1 MGLTEGYRHA
11 VRIIRLPSNPVS
23 QLWIS
28 DHLKRP
34 IPAMQCGNF
43 PTDSELLGRESA
55 EPIAEINLVQME
67 KLRLEIGNLIK
78 SSHFERN

>member
-1 MGLTEGYRHA
+1 MVRHLE
-11 VRIIRLPSNPVS
+11 IHQPSNPGS
-23 QLWIS
+23 ELWIS

-55 EPIAEINLVQME
+55 EPIAEIKLVQME
-67 KLRLEIGNLIK
+67 KVTLSELRRETGN
-78 SSHFERN
+78 